1 MLRFLLKERNP
12 DMSAPQLTPDQAKF
26 LLAVALPTIKKEQAV
41 TKQVIEAIPLDK
53 GDYRPDNIAKSALDL
68 AWHVV
73 AAEKRFLA
81 GIAAGEFDFT
91 PLNRPETIRNSA
103 DIAAWYDEAF
113 KTNIARLEQMSGE
126 QLAKL
131 VDFRGM
137 FNLPAVAYLTFS
149 QNHSIHHTFVRWAP
163 RFLRSMVKAMTPARP
178 RQRPKPARTPFP
190 SAKGKP
196 ILVIRWVFR

>member
-1 MLRFLLKERNP
+1 
-12 DMSAPQLTPDQAKF
+12 MSAPQLTPDQAKF

-91 PLNRPETIRNSA
+91 PMNRPETFRNSA

-113 KTNIARLEQMSGE
+113 KTDIAKLEHMSGE
-126 QLAKL
+126 QFAKSWSISAACSS
-131 VDFRGM
+131 F
-137 FNLPAVAYLTFS
+137 PAVAYLTFS
-149 QNHSIHHTFVRWAP
+149 QSHSIHHRGQLSTYLLSDGRQSSCD
-163 RFLRSMVKAMTPARP
+163 LR
-178 RQRPKPARTPFP
+178 
-190 SAKGKP
+190 
-196 ILVIRWVFR
+196 

>member
-1 MLRFLLKERNP
+1 MFMFLLKGRKS

-73 AAEKRFLA
+73 AAEKRFLS
-81 GIAAGEFDFT
+81 GIVAGEFVFT
-91 PLNRPETIRNSA
+91 PMNRPETVRNSA
-103 DIAAWYDEAF
+103 DIASWYDEAF
-113 KTNIARLEQMSGE
+113 KTDIAKLEHMSGE

-137 FNLPAVAYLTFS
+137 FQLPAVAYLTFS
-149 QNHSIHHTFVRWAP
+149 QNHSIHHRGQLSTY
-163 RFLRSMVKAMTPARP
+163 LRPMGAKVPAIYGESYDTSQAKAT
-178 RQRPKPARTPFP
+178 
-190 SAKGKP
+190 AKAS
-196 ILVIRWVFR
+196 